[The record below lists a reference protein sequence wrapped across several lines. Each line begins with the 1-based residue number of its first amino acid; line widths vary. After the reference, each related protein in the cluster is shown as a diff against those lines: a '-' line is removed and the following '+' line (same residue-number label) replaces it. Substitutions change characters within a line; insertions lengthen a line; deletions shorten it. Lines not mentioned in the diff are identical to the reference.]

1 VESSISFA
9 YITEVTM
16 LSLLS
21 ALLLVLLAGQA
32 HAQTA
37 DPPVYSVGDEWKLS
51 TGFVRKVVKVEGD
64 VTVFLGYPNCPTC
77 LVHYDKN
84 LILLKIDQENGQ
96 PADTG
101 TLGFV
106 PLGPEFKF
114 FDFPLTVGKK
124 WSFSARGLFQNNVVG
139 WSFVNTLEGH
149 EDVTTKA
156 GTFKAFKLRRDVTIQ
171 AFESRSGRPSWTDM
185 SWFAPA
191 AKSTV
196 KFTTTNANGRAWE
209 LVSYSVK

>member
-1 VESSISFA
+1 VESSISFP
-9 YITEVTM
+9 YVTEVTM

-21 ALLLVLLAGQA
+21 ALVLVLLVGQA

-37 DPPVYSVGDEWKLS
+37 DPPVYAVGDEWKLS

-64 VTVFLGYPNCPTC
+64 VTVFRGYPNCPTC
-77 LVHYDKN
+77 LAHYDKN
-84 LILLKIDQENGQ
+84 LVLLKIDQENGQ

-101 TLGFV
+101 NLGFV
-106 PLGPEFKF
+106 PLGPEFKYW
-114 FDFPLTVGKK
+114 DFPLTVGKK
-124 WSFSARGLFQNNVVG
+124 WNFSGLGLFRNSRTNI
-139 WSFVNTLEGH
+139 SYVNTLEAY

-156 GTFKAFKLRRDVTIQ
+156 GTFKAFKLRRDVAIQ
-171 AFESRSGRPSWTDM
+171 MMDSRGGRPSWTET

-196 KFTTTNANGRAWE
+196 KFTTTSANGTDWE
-209 LVSYSVK
+209 LASYSVK